1 MGRSKRY
8 REAVKLIEKEK
19 VYSLEEAVKVLK
31 SMPKWK
37 FDETVDLSLK
47 LGIDP
52 KQADQ
57 QVRRALTL
65 PHGTGKK
72 LRIVVFAKGEKAK
85 EAEEAGADFVG
96 AEELIKKISEGWT
109 EFDVAIATP
118 DMMREVSKL
127 GRLLGPRGLMPN
139 PKAGTVTFELKS
151 TIRAIQ
157 AGRVECRTD
166 KSGNLHLVVGRVSFS
181 EDWLMT
187 NARAAVEV
195 VLQAKPSTCKGQ
207 YLRSV
212 TISSTMSPGVRL
224 DVNQLASLTG

>member
-1 MGRSKRY
+1 MRRGKRY
-8 REAVKLIEKEK
+8 REAVKLMEKGK
-19 VYSLEEAVKVLK
+19 VYSLEEAVKLLK
-31 SMPKWK
+31 RMPKGK
-37 FDETVDLSLK
+37 FDETVDVSLK

-57 QVRRALTL
+57 QVRRTLTL

-72 LRIVVFAKGEKAK
+72 LKIVVFAKGEKAK

-96 AEELIKKISEGWT
+96 AEELIGKISGGWT
-109 EFDVAIATP
+109 EFDVAVSTP

-139 PKAGTVTFELKS
+139 PKAGTVTFELTK

-157 AGRVECRTD
+157 AGRMECRTD
-166 KSGNLHLVVGRVSFS
+166 KSGNLHLVVGRVSFN
-181 EDWLMT
+181 DNWLMT
-187 NARAAVEV
+187 NTATAVEA
-195 VLQAKPSTCKGQ
+195 VLQAKPSTCKGR
-207 YLRSV
+207 YLRSAI
-212 TISSTMSPGVRL
+212 ISSTMGPGVRL

>member
-1 MGRSKRY
+1 MRRGKRY
-8 REAVKLIEKEK
+8 REAVKLMERGK
-19 VYSLEEAVKVLK
+19 VYSLEEAVKLLK
-31 SMPKWK
+31 TMPKGK

-57 QVRRALTL
+57 QVRRTLTL

-72 LRIVVFAKGEKAK
+72 VKIVVFAKGEKAK
-85 EAEEAGADFVG
+85 EAGETGADFVG
-96 AEELIKKISEGWT
+96 AEELIEKISGGWT
-109 EFDVAIATP
+109 EFDVAVATP

-151 TIRAIQ
+151 TIRAIR
-157 AGRVECRTD
+157 AGRIECRTD
-166 KSGNLHLVVGRVSFS
+166 KSGNLHLVVGKVSFN
-181 EDWLMT
+181 DNWLIT
-187 NARAAVEV
+187 NTAAAVEA
-195 VLQAKPSTCKGQ
+195 VLQAKPSTCKGR
-207 YLRSV
+207 YLRSATV
-212 TISSTMSPGVRL
+212 SSTMGPGIRL

>member
-1 MGRSKRY
+1 MERG
-8 REAVKLIEKEK
+8 K
-19 VYSLEEAVKVLK
+19 VYSLEEAVKLLK
-31 SMPKWK
+31 TMPKGK

-57 QVRRALTL
+57 QVRRTLTL

-72 LRIVVFAKGEKAK
+72 VKIVVFAKGEKAK
-85 EAEEAGADFVG
+85 EAGETGADFVG
-96 AEELIKKISEGWT
+96 AEELIEKISGGWT
-109 EFDVAIATP
+109 EFDVAVATP

-151 TIRAIQ
+151 TIRAIR
-157 AGRVECRTD
+157 AGRIECRTD
-166 KSGNLHLVVGRVSFS
+166 KSGNLHLVVGKVSFN
-181 EDWLMT
+181 DNWLIT
-187 NARAAVEV
+187 NTAAAVEA
-195 VLQAKPSTCKGQ
+195 VLQAKPSTCKGR
-207 YLRSV
+207 YLRSATV
-212 TISSTMSPGVRL
+212 SSTMGPGIRL

>member
-1 MGRSKRY
+1 MHRGKRY
-8 REAVKLIEKEK
+8 REATKLIEKGK
-19 VYSLEEAVKVLK
+19 VYSLGEAVKLLK
-31 SMPKWK
+31 KMPNGK
-37 FDETVDLSLK
+37 FDETVGLSLK

-57 QVRRALTL
+57 QVRGTLTL

-72 LRIVVFAKGEKAK
+72 LRIVVFAKGEKVK

-96 AEELIKKISEGWT
+96 AEELIQKISEGWT

-157 AGRVECRTD
+157 AGRIEFRTD
-166 KSGNLHLVVGRVSFS
+166 KSGNLHLVVGKVSFN

-187 NARAAVEV
+187 NAEAAVET
-195 VLQAKPSTCKGQ
+195 VLRAKPASCKGQ
-207 YLRSV
+207 YLKGA
-212 TISSTMSPGVRL
+212 TISSTMGPGLQL
-224 DVNQLASLTG
+224 DIHQLASLTG